1 MPFLF
6 TCPHCETKTQVDDQY
21 SGKQGQ
27 CVSCGGE
34 ITLPRFAS
42 ATKTK
47 SKPARRD
54 SKLISVLAATAVC
67 SLILGSLLFAIIRF
81 GGQTMATLSNSREQT
96 TSMRNLEK
104 IAAAMNAYAADHGTY
119 PAPMTVNSNGTPLHS
134 WRVLLLPYLGEE
146 DLYDRINLRLP
157 WDHAE
162 NAMVMQYSAPLVY
175 QHPSSTNNG
184 FGSGPAYFLITGTGT
199 LFPPTGP
206 LSPNDVTDDVTQTL
220 LVVEGSPVTPPMSW
234 AEPVD
239 LPFSMMTGRLAG
251 NPGSEPGG
259 LLEGGVAAATVDGRG
274 HFIRDEIAPAD
285 FLSLVTPTGG
295 ERLRD
300 DTLD

>member
-21 SGKQGQ
+21 SGQQGL
-27 CVSCGGE
+27 CVSCGGQ
-34 ITLPRFAS
+34 ITLPSFANTEVGNRQP
-42 ATKTK
+42 TKHH
-47 SKPARRD
+47 
-54 SKLISVLAATAVC
+54 SKLISVVAATAVC

-81 GGQTMATLSNSREQT
+81 GGQTMTTLSNSREQT
-96 TSMRNLEK
+96 TSIRNLEK

-119 PAPMTVNSNGTPLHS
+119 PVPMTVDSKGTPLHS

-146 DLYDRINLRLP
+146 DLYDRINLDRP

-162 NAMVMQYSAPLVY
+162 NVMALQYSTPLVY
-175 QHPSSTNNG
+175 THPSTNNYSY
-184 FGSGPAYFLITGTGT
+184 GSGPAYFLITGTGT
-199 LFPPTGP
+199 LFPTTGP
-206 LSPNDVTDDVTQTL
+206 LAPEDVTDDATQTL

-239 LPFSMMTGRLAG
+239 LPFAMMTGRLAG
-251 NPGSEPGG
+251 NPGNEPGG

-274 HFIRDEIAPAD
+274 HFIEDTIAPTD
-285 FLSLVTPTGG
+285 FLSLVTPSGG
-295 ERLRD
+295 ERLSD

>member
-27 CVSCGGE
+27 CVSCGGD
-34 ITLPRFAS
+34 ITLPNFAKI
-42 ATKTK
+42 TNVK
-47 SKPARRD
+47 SRSPRRD
-54 SKLISVLAATAVC
+54 SKLINVLAATAVV
-67 SLILGSLLFAIIRF
+67 SLILGSLLFAVIRF
-81 GGQTMATLSNSREQT
+81 GGQTMTTLSNSREQT
-96 TSMRNLEK
+96 ASIRNLER

-119 PAPMTVNSNGTPLHS
+119 PLPMTVNSNGTPLHS

-146 DLYDRINLRLP
+146 DLYDRINLELP
-157 WDHAE
+157 WDHAQ
-162 NAMVMQYSAPLVY
+162 NTMVMQYSAPSVY
-175 QHPSSTNNG
+175 QHPSLDKVG

-199 LFPPTGP
+199 LFPPAGP
-206 LSPNDVTDDVTQTL
+206 LAPDDVSDDIRQTL
-220 LVVEGSPVTPPMSW
+220 LVVEGSPVRPPMSW

-239 LPFSMMTGRLAG
+239 LPFAMMTGRLAG
-251 NPGSEPGG
+251 NPGNEPGG
-259 LLEGGVAAATVDGRG
+259 LLEGGVAGATVDGRG
-274 HFIRDEIAPAD
+274 HFIKDSIAPTD